1 VPAVCDL
8 TRDDT
13 ARRLLAALLLR
24 PFDAEL
30 AAVLADR
37 ADELG
42 EAGAACLLRQQARD
56 EVWPRCRDFPR
67 RHRQRIIRA
76 MRASLVSYFGDPA
89 PLLEANSLPVEVP
102 EDTPLP
108 F

>member
-1 VPAVCDL
+1 VPVVCDL

-13 ARRLLAALLLR
+13 ARRLLAALLRR
-24 PFDAEL
+24 PFDCVL

-42 EAGAACLLRQQARD
+42 EAKAAGFLRLLARN
-56 EVWPRCRDFPR
+56 EVWPRYRDFPR
-67 RHRQRIIRA
+67 RYRQRIIRA
-76 MRASLVSYFGDPA
+76 MRARLASDFGDPA
-89 PLLEANSLPVEVP
+89 PALEVNSLPVEVP